1 MFRHAITPARG
12 GGGRS
17 RRTAATAPRSLVSV
31 ATLVA
36 LVLSALALGALPAQA
51 EPEAKPTVGL
61 LNANASA
68 SWDADTRDKLMATG
82 GFADVV
88 VLPESGCGAAT
99 PTLQDLEQYDAVAVW
114 NDCGFQE
121 PQALGDV
128 LADYVD
134 GGGHVVVAAFAGAD
148 SIRGRFSTEGYSAV
162 VSSGGGEG
170 GRAHLVADDADD
182 PLLAGV
188 GSFDGGGSSYRIPV
202 APAEGSTVVAHWST
216 GEPLVVRGA
225 KSIYLNFFPPSSDV
239 RGDFWDAST
248 DGTRLLANALNATLA
263 PVVKAPSFTSD
274 ATASFTAGVEGSFT
288 VTTKGKPAAAISA
301 TSELPS
307 GLTLTDNGDGTATLA
322 GTPAAGTG
330 GLHDVELK
338 ASNGNEP
345 EATQT
350 LELTVDEAPGITSPT
365 AAGFTV
371 GEAGSF
377 TVTTVAGFP
386 SDTALTVAGDLPS
399 GVTFVDN
406 GDGTA
411 TLAGTPADGTAATYP
426 VTVEASNGK
435 LSSSQDVTL
444 TVSLATQTVA
454 ITSDAPANAVV
465 GQTYAVTTS
474 AGESGQPVVLSVD
487 EASADVCAIDGSSV
501 TFQHPGACVVDADQ
515 EGNGRYAAASASQ
528 TVTVAQAATSTTLTV
543 APDTLSAAVK
553 PMAPG
558 AGTPTGTVTFSVDG
572 ETVGTAPVVDGVAT
586 LAYRVEAGKERAVA
600 AAYAGDADFVGSSDS
615 TARQDPVVTAKVT
628 SAVKKS
634 ASGWYRT
641 PVTVSFQCAPTSGAL
656 VGSCPAPV
664 TLGRAGAGQSLTR
677 TVLAADGGATTVTV
691 AGINVD
697 RTAPRVAVKGVSKGR
712 VYAGQPPRATCTSRD
727 ALSGI
732 ASCRTSR
739 KVSGETV
746 TVTARA
752 TDRAGNTST
761 ASVTYRVARFYVA
774 GAAFRD
780 GAWQVRDGQTYQV
793 VALTSGTA
801 RPQYYN
807 AAPRGSRPTASG
819 SYLVRAGKQAG
830 LNRFSLPVRMDRG
843 MSRKGHWVLGVKTGS
858 TLHTIPVRAQR

>member
-1 MFRHAITPARG
+1 M
-12 GGGRS
+12 
-17 RRTAATAPRSLVSV
+17 SV

-36 LVLSALALGALPAQA
+36 LVLSALAFGALPAQA

-68 SWDADTRDKLMATG
+68 SWDADTRDKLKATD

-88 VLPESGCGAAT
+88 VLPESACGAGT
-99 PTLQDLEQYDAVAVW
+99 PTLQDLEKYDAVMVW
-114 NDCGFQE
+114 NDCGFQD
-121 PQALGDV
+121 PRALGDV

-134 GGGHVVVAAFAGAD
+134 GGGHVVVAAFAGAN
-148 SIRGRFSTEGYSAV
+148 SIAGRFSTEGYSAV
-162 VSSGGGEG
+162 VSSGGGGG
-170 GRAHLVADDADD
+170 GRAHLVVDDADD

-216 GEPLVVRGA
+216 GEPLVVRGE
-225 KSIYLNFFPPSSDV
+225 KSIYLNFFPPSSDA
-239 RGDFWDAST
+239 RSDFWDAST

-288 VTTKGKPAAAISA
+288 VTTKAKPAATISA

-330 GLHDVELK
+330 GLHDVALK
-338 ASNGNEP
+338 ATNGTDP
-345 EATQT
+345 DATQT
-350 LELTVDEAPGITSPT
+350 LALTVDEVPGITSPT
-365 AAGFTV
+365 TAGFTV
-371 GEAGSF
+371 GDAGTF
-377 TVTTVAGFP
+377 TVTTTAGFP
-386 SDTALTVAGDLPS
+386 SDTALSVAGDLPA
-399 GVTFVDN
+399 GLTFVDN
-406 GDGTA
+406 GDGTG
-411 TLAGTPADGTAATYP
+411 TLAGTPADGSADSYP
-426 VTVEASNGK
+426 VTVEASNAK
-435 LSSSQDVTL
+435 LSSTQDVTV

-454 ITSDAPANAVV
+454 ITSEAPANAVV

-474 AGESGQPVVLSVD
+474 AGDSGQPVVLSVD
-487 EASADVCAIDGSSV
+487 EASAGVCAIDGSTV

-515 EGNGRYAAASASQ
+515 EGDGRYAAASTSQ
-528 TVTVAQAATSTTLTV
+528 TITVAQAATSTTLTV
-543 APDTLSAAVK
+543 ARDALSAAVK
-553 PMAPG
+553 PTAPG
-558 AGTPTGTVTFSVDG
+558 AGAPTGTVTFSVDG
-572 ETVGTAPVVDGVAT
+572 ETVGTAPVVDGVAS

-615 TARQDPVVTAKVT
+615 TARQDPVVTAKVS
-628 SAVKKS
+628 SAVRKS

-641 PVTVSFQCAPTSGAL
+641 PVTISFQCTPTSGAL

-664 TLGRAGAGQSLTR
+664 TLGRNGAGQSVTR

-691 AGINVD
+691 AGVNID

-712 VYAGQPPRATCTSRD
+712 VYAGQAPRATCTSRD

-761 ASVTYRVARFYVA
+761 ASATYRVAKFYVA
-774 GAAFRD
+774 GATFRD

>member
-1 MFRHAITPARG
+1 
-12 GGGRS
+12 
-17 RRTAATAPRSLVSV
+17 VSV

-36 LVLSALALGALPAQA
+36 LVLSALAFGALPAQA
-51 EPEAKPTVGL
+51 EPEAKPKVAL
-61 LNANASA
+61 LAADEA
-68 SWDADTRDKLMATG
+68 SWIADVQDKLVGTG
-82 GFADVV
+82 GFSAVDAFPVQGCS
-88 VLPESGCGAAT
+88 LPT
-99 PTLQDLEQYDAVAVW
+99 PTLAQLEQYDALLVW
-114 NDCGFQE
+114 NDCNFRE
-121 PQALGDV
+121 PDALGDV
-128 LADYVD
+128 LADYAD
-134 GGGHVVVAAFAGAD
+134 QGGTVVVATFAGYDD
-148 SIRGRFSTEGYSAV
+148 SGLKIGGRFAAEGYLAV
-162 VSSGGGEG
+162 IPGSQSGGSGLT
-170 GRAHLVADDADD
+170 LVADDADD

-188 GSFDGGGSSYRIPV
+188 TSFNGGSSSYRND
-202 APAEGSTVVAHWST
+202 PATPRDGSTVVAHWSS
-216 GEPLVVRGA
+216 GEPLVVRGE
-225 KSIYLNFFPPSSDV
+225 KSIFLNFFPPSSDA

-248 DGTRLLANALNATLA
+248 DGTRLLANALNASIT

-288 VTTKGKPAAAISA
+288 ITTKGKPAATISA

-345 EATQT
+345 DATQT

-386 SDTALTVAGDLPS
+386 SDTALTVAGDLPA
-399 GVTFVDN
+399 GLTFVDN
-406 GDGTA
+406 GDGTG
-411 TLAGTPADGTAATYP
+411 TLAGTPADGSADSYP

-435 LSSSQDVTL
+435 LSSTQDVTV

-454 ITSDAPANAVV
+454 ITSEAPANAVV

-474 AGESGQPVVLSVD
+474 AGDSGQPVVLSVD
-487 EASADVCAIDGSSV
+487 EASAGVCAIDGSTV
-501 TFQHPGACVVDADQ
+501 TFEHPGACVVDADQ
-515 EGNGRYAAASASQ
+515 EGNGRYAAASTSQ

-543 APDTLSAAVK
+543 ARDTLSAAVQ
-553 PMAPG
+553 PTAPG
-558 AGTPTGTVTFSVDG
+558 AGAPTGTVTFSVDG

-586 LAYRVEAGKERAVA
+586 LAYWVEAGKERAVA

-664 TLGRAGAGQSLTR
+664 TLGRNGAGQSVTR
-677 TVLAADGGATTVTV
+677 TVMAADGGATTVTV

-712 VYAGQPPRATCTSRD
+712 VYAGQAPRATCTSRD

-739 KVSGETV
+739 KVSGEKV

-761 ASVTYRVARFYVA
+761 ASVTYRVAKFYVA
-774 GAAFRD
+774 GATFRD

>member
-1 MFRHAITPARG
+1 
-12 GGGRS
+12 
-17 RRTAATAPRSLVSV
+17 VSV

-36 LVLSALALGALPAQA
+36 LVLSALAFGALPAQA

-162 VSSGGGEG
+162 VSSADGEDG
-170 GRAHLVADDADD
+170 QAHLVADDADD

-248 DGTRLLANALNATLA
+248 DGTRLLANALGATLA

-274 ATASFTAGVEGSFT
+274 AAASFTAGVEGSFT
-288 VTTKGKPAAAISA
+288 ITTKGKPAATISA

-307 GLTLTDNGDGTATLA
+307 GLTLTDNGDGTAALA

-338 ASNGNEP
+338 ASNGTEP
-345 EATQT
+345 DATQT
-350 LELTVDEAPGITSPT
+350 LELTVDEAPGITSPIT
-365 AAGFTV
+365 AGFTV

-377 TVTTVAGFP
+377 TVTTAAGYP

-399 GVTFVDN
+399 GLSFVDN

-411 TLAGTPADGTAATYP
+411 TLAGTPADGSAATYP
-426 VTVEASNGK
+426 VTVEASNAK
-435 LSSSQDVTL
+435 LSSTQDVTL

-474 AGESGQPVVLSVD
+474 AGASGQPVVLSVD
-487 EASADVCAIDGSSV
+487 EASADVCAIDGSTV

-515 EGNGRYAAASASQ
+515 AGDGRYAAASTSQ
-528 TVTVAQAATSTTLTV
+528 TVTVAQSATSTTLTV
-543 APDTLSAAVK
+543 ARDTLSAAVK
-553 PMAPG
+553 PTAPG
-558 AGTPTGTVTFSVDG
+558 AGAPTGTVTFSVDG

-615 TARQDPVVTAKVT
+615 TARQDPVVTAKVS

-664 TLGRAGAGQSLTR
+664 TLGRDGAGQSVTR

-691 AGINVD
+691 TGIDVD

-712 VYAGQPPRATCTSRD
+712 VYAGQAARATCTSRD

-774 GAAFRD
+774 GATFRD
-780 GAWQVRDGQTYQV
+780 GAWQVRDGRTYQV

>member
-1 MFRHAITPARG
+1 M
-12 GGGRS
+12 
-17 RRTAATAPRSLVSV
+17 SV

-36 LVLSALALGALPAQA
+36 LVLSALAFGALPAQA

-68 SWDADTRDKLMATG
+68 SWDADTRDKLKATG

-88 VLPESGCGAAT
+88 VLPESACGAGT
-99 PTLQDLEQYDAVAVW
+99 PTLQDLQQYDAVMVW
-114 NDCGFQE
+114 NDCNFQD
-121 PQALGDV
+121 PRALGDV

-148 SIRGRFSTEGYSAV
+148 SIAGRFSTEDYSAV
-162 VSSGGGEG
+162 VSSGGGGG
-170 GRAHLVADDADD
+170 GRAHLVVDDADD

-216 GEPLVVRGA
+216 GEPLVVRGE
-225 KSIYLNFFPPSSDV
+225 KSIYLNFFPPSSDA
-239 RGDFWDAST
+239 RSDFWDAST

-288 VTTKGKPAAAISA
+288 VTTKGKPAATISA

-330 GLHDVELK
+330 GLHDVALK

-345 EATQT
+345 DATQT

-377 TVTTVAGFP
+377 TVTTVAGYP

-399 GVTFVDN
+399 GLSFVDN

-411 TLAGTPADGTAATYP
+411 TLAGTPANGSAATYP
-426 VTVEASNGK
+426 VTVEASNAK
-435 LSSSQDVTL
+435 LSSTQDVTL

-474 AGESGQPVVLSVD
+474 AGASGQPVVLSVD
-487 EASADVCAIDGSSV
+487 EASADVCAIDGSTV

-515 EGNGRYAAASASQ
+515 QGDGRYAAASTSQ
-528 TVTVAQAATSTTLTV
+528 TVTVAQSATSTTLSV
-543 APDTLSAAVK
+543 ARDTLSAAVK
-553 PMAPG
+553 PTAPG
-558 AGTPTGTVTFSVDG
+558 AGAPTGTVTFSVGG
-572 ETVGTAPVVDGVAT
+572 EKVGTAPVVDGVAT

-664 TLGRAGAGQSLTR
+664 TLGRDGAGQSVTR

-691 AGINVD
+691 AGIDVD
-697 RTAPRVAVKGVSKGR
+697 RTAPRVAVRGVSKGR
-712 VYAGQPPRATCTSRD
+712 VYAGQAPRATCTSRD

-761 ASVTYRVARFYVA
+761 ASVTYRVARFFVA
-774 GAAFRD
+774 GATFRD